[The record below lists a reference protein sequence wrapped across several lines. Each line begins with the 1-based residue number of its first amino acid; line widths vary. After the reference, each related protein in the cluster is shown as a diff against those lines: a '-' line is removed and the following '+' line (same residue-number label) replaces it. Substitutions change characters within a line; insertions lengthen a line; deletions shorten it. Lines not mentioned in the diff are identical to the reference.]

1 MCRSPRTRRNL
12 SFKEQRS
19 AIPESDRRVATRL
32 GHRPVVR
39 AHQHPVI
46 INALC
51 LLLSRGAVGPQCEIR
66 WLHECVVPAAFG
78 SWPWRCTQE
87 GPEHRRTNF
96 VCLVRRVPCNS
107 SWFLSPF
114 APRKDYKLSP
124 SDAAQTLTKP
134 GFDFASIHCIIAL
147 HCTAVVACNETNRSV
162 QTKLFLLSALSP
174 GAEGGI
180 ILPWAINLTPSR
192 ISAATSSSRRL
203 VTAPDPKD
211 RPVGMAEVVAE
222 LEALA
227 QAMPAGSWR
236 GFGELSPPSVER
248 RTWG

>member
-1 MCRSPRTRRNL
+1 MLKRPRAVQPGTPAGDVAGACRDRM
-12 SFKEQRS
+12 
-19 AIPESDRRVATRL
+19 PESDRRVATRL

-39 AHQHPVI
+39 AHQQPVI

-114 APRKDYKLSP
+114 ARER
-124 SDAAQTLTKP
+124 T
-134 GFDFASIHCIIAL
+134 
-147 HCTAVVACNETNRSV
+147 TN
-162 QTKLFLLSALSP
+162 
-174 GAEGGI
+174 
-180 ILPWAINLTPSR
+180 
-192 ISAATSSSRRL
+192 
-203 VTAPDPKD
+203 
-211 RPVGMAEVVAE
+211 
-222 LEALA
+222 
-227 QAMPAGSWR
+227 
-236 GFGELSPPSVER
+236 
-248 RTWG
+248 

>member
-1 MCRSPRTRRNL
+1 MVL
-12 SFKEQRS
+12 
-19 AIPESDRRVATRL
+19 VAFR
-32 GHRPVVR
+32 
-39 AHQHPVI
+39 
-46 INALC
+46 
-51 LLLSRGAVGPQCEIR
+51 
-66 WLHECVVPAAFG
+66 
-78 SWPWRCTQE
+78 
-87 GPEHRRTNF
+87 
-96 VCLVRRVPCNS
+96 
-107 SWFLSPF
+107 
-114 APRKDYKLSP
+114 PRKDYKLSP

-147 HCTAVVACNETNRSV
+147 HCTAFVACNETNRSV

-180 ILPWAINLTPSR
+180 ILAMGNQLDAESYLGRYKLEQKIGHS
-192 ISAATSSSRRL
+192 
-203 VTAPDPKD
+203 PDPKD

-227 QAMPAGSWR
+227 QAMPAGAWR